1 MSSIPS
7 ASMLTNSGR
16 LTARFAAV
24 ALSIRIAGLS
34 LPFASRWVRY
44 ICVYGDLALDEN
56 TSQRPLGEK
65 LCHEFI
71 RGVFDRMRRACPPS
85 AGTIY
90 NWLSGRM
97 SSPLRH
103 WTNTIHRPSGDT
115 LGNVLLM
122 PLREAPV
129 IGSGLPPS
137 PLLNGIR

>member
-1 MSSIPS
+1 MF
-7 ASMLTNSGR
+7 
-16 LTARFAAV
+16 TARLAAV
-24 ALSIRIAGLS
+24 ALSTRMAGLS
-34 LPFASRWVRY
+34 LPSASMCVRY
-44 ICVYGDLALDEN
+44 ICVYGDRAFDEN

-71 RGVFDRMRRACPPS
+71 RGVLQRIRRACPPS

-90 NWLSGRM
+90 NWLSGRI

-115 LGNVLLM
+115 LGKVLLM
-122 PLREAPV
+122 PLREAPA

-137 PLLNGIR
+137 PSWNGVR